1 MYVEVALHFR
11 IKIGLTLARIKTA
24 IDPTRLTKGR
34 KFAPTNNPNAGS
46 TDTTL
51 WTETP
56 AERQQ
61 RLTDELSGKKR
72 RKENSD
78 VPDDGGREA
87 LEARKRQKT
96 EQEIQ
101 KAVSEHNVRGSVVSP
116 LFSLADLDC
125 RGKIVQNHC
134 YRCTRRTRKLR
145 NQSRRRTIRYGTIR
159 GTWPCLD
166 VCWMRNRGKK
176 SLRNLLGCQTDLD
189 PVSSP
194 ECVPSI
200 RAKCKS
206 HSTRA
211 SVVSFHPT
219 VRAVRSF

>member
-1 MYVEVALHFR
+1 MW
-11 IKIGLTLARIKTA
+11 IKTA

-46 TDTTL
+46 TDTSL

-61 RLTDELSGKKR
+61 RLADELSGKKR

-101 KAVSEHNVRGSVVSP
+101 KAVSEHNVRGSTISS
-116 LFSLADLDC
+116 LFRLTDLDC
-125 RGKIVQNHC
+125 RGKIAQNPC
-134 YRCTRRTRKLR
+134 YRCTRRITKSR
-145 NQSRRRTIRYGTIR
+145 NQSRRRTMLYGIIR
-159 GTWPCLD
+159 GTWPFPD
-166 VCWMRNRGKK
+166 ACWMTSRGKK
-176 SLRNLLGCQTDLD
+176 SLRSLLGCRIDLV
-189 PVSSP
+189 PVSLP
-194 ECVPSI
+194 ECGSI
-200 RAKCKS
+200 YLYVRN
-206 HSTRA
+206 A
-211 SVVSFHPT
+211 SSVSLET
-219 VRAVRSF
+219 SV